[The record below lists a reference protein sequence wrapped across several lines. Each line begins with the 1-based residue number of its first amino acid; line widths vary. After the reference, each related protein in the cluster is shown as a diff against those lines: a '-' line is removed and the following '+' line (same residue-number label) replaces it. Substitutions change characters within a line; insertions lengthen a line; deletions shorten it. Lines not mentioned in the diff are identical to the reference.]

1 VSTPVPYSVIET
13 FLEGIGLTEEDM
25 PQKIEIT
32 AGGILVTCGFTVE
45 GRPFTKTLPNNEGES
60 LLMYYRAFEIERPAP
75 EEDHEHDEHGNHIP
89 VEAEV
94 VEDPA

>member
-1 VSTPVPYSVIET
+1 MSTPVPYSVVEA

-45 GRPFTKTLPNNEGES
+45 GRPFTKTLPNGDGES
-60 LLMYYRAFEIERPAP
+60 LLLYYRAFEIER
-75 EEDHEHDEHGNHIP
+75 EHVEDHEHDENGNHLEP
-89 VEAEV
+89 VEDVEDEV
-94 VEDPA
+94 V